1 MIGVIVPVHNEQA
14 QLGACLASIVE
25 AAKHVDLR
33 DEAVQIIVVLDACTD
48 GSAAIAERS
57 GARVLT
63 LAAGNVGLARALGA
77 ATAIDQGASWLAFT
91 DADTTVAPAWL
102 AAQRALAADAVCGT
116 VAVADWWLH
125 SRAVQA
131 RYEQGY
137 RDVDGHQHVHGA
149 NLGVSTAAYLR
160 AGGFPPLPSGEDVAL
175 VEALQLS
182 GARVAWSAAPR
193 VFTSARVEACVV
205 DGFGAFIRGIVAALA
220 EGRDAASA
228 PAALDHP

>member
-14 QLGACLASIVE
+14 RLGACLASIAE
-25 AAKHVDLR
+25 AAKHVDLHL
-33 DEAVQIIVVLDACTD
+33 ETVQIIVVLDACTD
-48 GSAAIAERS
+48 ESAAIAELS
-57 GARVLT
+57 GVRILS
-63 LAAGNVGLARALGA
+63 LAAGNVGLARAHGA
-77 ATAIDQGASWLAFT
+77 AAAIAEGASWLAFT

-102 AAQRALAADAVCGT
+102 ASQRALAADAVCGT

-125 SRAVQA
+125 SRAVRA

-149 NLGVSTAAYLR
+149 NLGVSTAAYLQ
-160 AGGFPPLPSGEDVAL
+160 AGGFPPLRSGEDLAL
-175 VEALQLS
+175 VEALLRG

-205 DGFGAFIRGIVAALA
+205 DGFGAFIRSIVTALA
-220 EGRDAASA
+220 EGREAVSA
-228 PAALDHP
+228 PAAFDHP